1 MQTLWLK
8 CQHASS
14 NGISC
19 SDGAYIHT
27 HTDIHIH
34 SDSIN
39 TEGPLFYYYVFTSMH
54 RVSLFWLEVKYT
66 VPKNRKNYPFNRKNL

>member
-14 NGISC
+14 NGVSC

-27 HTDIHIH
+27 HIH

-54 RVSLFWLEVKYT
+54 RVSLFCLEVIIL
-66 VPKNRKNYPFNRKNL
+66 VPVKGPNRK